1 MSTDNKLA
9 DAVAY
14 ITRKIADHEQLMATV
29 ERLAKAGRWE
39 GVASYREATENLP
52 ALRNVLEALAD
63 HDSTSAAPDAPAP
76 VQPSSVSTPIP
87 NTGTYFAQPPAPGEV
102 ELPPLPDRFDSV
114 SVDDFTGHRL
124 SVYTAS
130 QMEAYARAAIA
141 ARTCPLPAHWRMAIE
156 EWEGRMLPS
165 PRKLKEIC
173 DLIEQRARQMAKV
186 GGDRG

>member
-1 MSTDNKLA
+1 MSKND
-9 DAVAY
+9 
-14 ITRKIADHEQLMATV
+14 
-29 ERLAKAGRWE
+29 G
-39 GVASYREATENLP
+39 G
-52 ALRNVLEALAD
+52 
-63 HDSTSAAPDAPAP
+63 
-76 VQPSSVSTPIP
+76 
-87 NTGTYFAQPPAPGEV
+87 V

-156 EWEGRMLPS
+156 ERGIENPKALDW
-165 PRKLKEIC
+165 
-173 DLIEQRARQMAKV
+173 IEQRARQMAKA

>member
-1 MSTDNKLA
+1 MSKND
-9 DAVAY
+9 
-14 ITRKIADHEQLMATV
+14 
-29 ERLAKAGRWE
+29 GW
-39 GVASYREATENLP
+39 
-52 ALRNVLEALAD
+52 
-63 HDSTSAAPDAPAP
+63 SAMSLDME
-76 VQPSSVSTPIP
+76 
-87 NTGTYFAQPPAPGEV
+87 TYFAQPPAPGEV

-124 SVYTAS
+124 PVYTAS

-173 DLIEQRARQMAKV
+173 DLIEQRARQIAKA

>member
-1 MSTDNKLA
+1 MTTQLLA
-9 DAVAY
+9 DALPELPKAIFWARNIDGRLELRAGEKPPNRAGGYASPWAAMYDGPSVRDYA
-14 ITRKIADHEQLMATV
+14 IQAIAE
-29 ERLAKAGRWE
+29 
-39 GVASYREATENLP
+39 
-52 ALRNVLEALAD
+52 
-63 HDSTSAAPDAPAP
+63 HDAQPAPAP
-76 VQPSSVSTPIP
+76 VQP
-87 NTGTYFAQPPAPGEV
+87 PANGDA

-114 SVDDFTGHRL
+114 SVDDFTGQRL

-173 DLIEQRARQMAKV
+173 DLIEQRARQMAKA
-186 GGDRG
+186 GGDPG